1 MTLRHMKIFLAV
13 YQTQHITKAAQ
24 QLRMTQPA
32 VTRAIQEIESYYG
45 IRLFERINRKLYIT
59 QTGTMFYTYAV
70 HIVDSFDQMEKGLR
84 DWDQLGLLPGWD
96 HHRPGYRPAAPGAD
110 ALSAVPPQPAD
121 PLRGVQRRGPSASS
135 AGQRIGLCRD
145 GGKRR
150 AGGAGPTGHRPR
162 PRLVLI
168 LPPDDPRA
176 GQERLELKDLAQDS
190 LLLRDKG
197 SVGRAFVERVFAMHE
212 LPLVPTMESV
222 STQAIIQA
230 VHLGLGI
237 SFLPERLVSG
247 AVQSGLVATK
257 ELCDETFE
265 RENYIVW
272 HRHKFLT
279 SSAQEL
285 MDCFDQMS
293 GELPIAT
300 GSTTSLWKPPTATIA
315 PPLSAASPEN
325 NIYR

>member
-1 MTLRHMKIFLAV
+1 MEGSVGQEELA
-13 YQTQHITKAAQ
+13 
-24 QLRMTQPA
+24 R
-32 VTRAIQEIESYYG
+32 RAI
-45 IRLFERINRKLYIT
+45 
-59 QTGTMFYTYAV
+59 
-70 HIVDSFDQMEKGLR
+70 
-84 DWDQLGLLPGWD
+84 
-96 HHRPGYRPAAPGAD
+96 APD
-110 ALSAVPPQPAD
+110 
-121 PLRGVQRRGPSASS
+121 
-135 AGQRIGLCRD
+135 
-145 GGKRR
+145 
-150 AGGAGPTGHRPR
+150 
-162 PRLVLI
+162 RLVLI

-176 GQERLELKDLAQDS
+176 HQERLELKDLAQDP
-190 LLLRDKG
+190 LLLRDNG

-212 LPLVPTMESV
+212 LPLVPAMESV

-257 ELCDETFE
+257 ELCDESFE

-293 GELPIAT
+293 RELP
-300 GSTTSLWKPPTATIA
+300 L
-315 PPLSAASPEN
+315 
-325 NIYR
+325 

>member
-84 DWDQLGLLPGWD
+84 DWDQLGLLRVGTTIALGTDLLPRVLMRFQQSHPNLQIRSVVSNG
-96 HHRPGYRPAAPGAD
+96 AALQQ
-110 ALSAVPPQPAD
+110 ALLDNELDFAVME
-121 PLRGVQRRGPSASS
+121 GSV
-135 AGQRIGLCRD
+135 GQEELA
-145 GGKRR
+145 RR
-150 AGGAGPTGHRPR
+150 AIAPD
-162 PRLVLI
+162 RLVLI

-325 NIYR
+325 NIYC